1 MSTKLQKDDISI
13 AILAGGKSSRMDGNN
28 KGLMKLNNKLVLS
41 RLISIACNYS
51 SDVFVI
57 ANDMLDEYR
66 KIHQNVYSDILE
78 DYQGPLSGIYS
89 ALSYCKN
96 RYLITLPCDGPFLS
110 KEYFETLTECN
121 NEKKIFVTKTGDR
134 LQPVHAR
141 IDTSLKNNLKLFL
154 QSGERKIDKWYTSCG
169 YGEVLFDES
178 DEMFINLNTKTDIE
192 ENIELIKKLY
202 G

>member
-57 ANDMLDEYR
+57 ANDLLDEYR

-89 ALSYCKN
+89 ALSYGKN
-96 RYLITLPCDGPFLS
+96 QYLITLPCDGPFLS

-169 YGEVLFDES
+169 YEEVLFDES

>member
-1 MSTKLQKDDISI
+1 M
-13 AILAGGKSSRMDGNN
+13 
-28 KGLMKLNNKLVLS
+28 
-41 RLISIACNYS
+41 
-51 SDVFVI
+51 
-57 ANDMLDEYR
+57 
-66 KIHQNVYSDILE
+66 
-78 DYQGPLSGIYS
+78 
-89 ALSYCKN
+89 
-96 RYLITLPCDGPFLS
+96 PCDGPFIS
-110 KEYFETLTECN
+110 KEYFETLTEYN

-141 IDTSLKNNLKLFL
+141 IDTTLKNNLKLFL

-169 YGEVLFDES
+169 YEEVLFDES

>member
-1 MSTKLQKDDISI
+1 
-13 AILAGGKSSRMDGNN
+13 
-28 KGLMKLNNKLVLS
+28 MK
-41 RLISIACNYS
+41 
-51 SDVFVI
+51 
-57 ANDMLDEYR
+57 
-66 KIHQNVYSDILE
+66 
-78 DYQGPLSGIYS
+78 
-89 ALSYCKN
+89 
-96 RYLITLPCDGPFLS
+96 
-110 KEYFETLTECN
+110 
-121 NEKKIFVTKTGDR
+121 KKIFVTKTGNR

-169 YGEVLFDES
+169 YEEILFDES